1 MGGQHLVIHNGYY
14 QGGTQCERDAS
25 EQVLTEWLEAAE
37 LSGEPTLIAGD
48 FNATQTELPV
58 SRWFAAAG
66 WQELGGLQQPATC
79 LPSRGQPRRIDWLLA
94 SRGLLPAIR
103 GLAAVR
109 WDIGVKPHAVQT
121 VKVHLT
127 ETRRYPK
134 WHRATPLATL
144 LAERPVAGPAVS
156 GRIPLIDLAIKAQ
169 LSQRPAG
176 GQGASAAAAAVAAAE
191 AAAAAAEAAA
201 SSVAGPAVSGRIP
214 PIDLAH
220 GVQ

>member
-1 MGGQHLVIHNGYY
+1 M
-14 QGGTQCERDAS
+14 
-25 EQVLTEWLEAAE
+25 
-37 LSGEPTLIAGD
+37 
-48 FNATQTELPV
+48 
-58 SRWFAAAG
+58 
-66 WQELGGLQQPATC
+66 QQPATC

-156 GRIPLIDLAIKAQ
+156 GRIPPIDLAIKAQ

-176 GQGASAAAAAVAAAE
+176 GQGASAASAAVAAAAAGAHGGGAASEAQGHQPQLLAAGAAPGE
-191 AAAAAAEAAA
+191 AA
-201 SSVAGPAVSGRIP
+201 GRQSQ
-214 PIDLAH
+214 AH
-220 GVQ
+220 GAQQHPIEGLRPGNRP